1 MPASLKC
8 SFCGK
13 RMIPGT
19 GTMLVRRD
27 GTLLYFC
34 SSKCER
40 NFNLGRKPH
49 RVRWTERYRKEKL
62 QRLGTSGS

>member
-1 MPASLKC
+1 
-8 SFCGK
+8 
-13 RMIPGT
+13 
-19 GTMLVRRD
+19 MLVRRD

-62 QRLGTSGS
+62 QRLGTAGS